1 MTKRSFF
8 RYFPT
13 KEDVVF
19 DGIDLTGEEV
29 VAGIAAR
36 RRTKILGTPCIRSY
50 GPGRKR
56 SMQVSRYSKPCD
68 SSQPHPHWSGGSTNA
83 ERNGVDE

>member
-19 DGIDLTGEEV
+19 DGIDFTGESASLTRLRHSV
-29 VAGIAAR
+29 LRWWSRPASAGVASIRRMVAR
-36 RRTKILGTPCIRSY
+36 ACSL
-50 GPGRKR
+50 
-56 SMQVSRYSKPCD
+56 
-68 SSQPHPHWSGGSTNA
+68 A
-83 ERNGVDE
+83 